1 MNRHLACSTK
11 KSSFV
16 ERASCPFLRRVQ
28 NVSLTG
34 ITSTGVFDFLRHIRT
49 SQFESGWV
57 LLLNEEY
64 HESSDN
70 ILSNISKYI
79 LCIYLFL
86 K

>member
-1 MNRHLACSTK
+1 MNRLSGL
-11 KSSFV
+11 
-16 ERASCPFLRRVQ
+16 FLRRVQ
-28 NVSLTG
+28 DVSLTG

-49 SQFESGWV
+49 AQFESGWV

-64 HESSDN
+64 HESSDH